1 VVGFSSGDM
10 YNQSFRPSGP
20 SSVTSQYYMPPGYPW
35 GMPLMI
41 NEEVR
46 PRANEM
52 SFPHRQSTP
61 FFQTGQPIP
70 QATMTQAGPTVHATQ
85 QEEEQIY
92 HSGSVM
98 GDDRV
103 GNLEEKVNVVQK
115 ELRNIRGKEVF
126 NQSVHDLC
134 LVPDVVIPPKFK
146 MPVFEKYTGETC
158 PQMHLT
164 MYVRKMTAHRRDE
177 PLLIYCFQDSLAGPA
192 HTWYMNLKG
201 INTFE
206 ELANAF
212 IQQYKYNSYLAPN
225 RKELQSMT
233 QGDKESFKEYAQH
246 FIQKSAQIRPSLE
259 ESEIS
264 EIFFE
269 TLSPFYS
276 EKMLACASQK
286 FTDMADMGGT
296 N

>member
-1 VVGFSSGDM
+1 
-10 YNQSFRPSGP
+10 
-20 SSVTSQYYMPPGYPW
+20 
-35 GMPLMI
+35 
-41 NEEVR
+41 
-46 PRANEM
+46 
-52 SFPHRQSTP
+52 
-61 FFQTGQPIP
+61 
-70 QATMTQAGPTVHATQ
+70 
-85 QEEEQIY
+85 
-92 HSGSVM
+92 M

-103 GNLEEKVNVVQK
+103 GNLEEKVNAVQK

-164 MYVRKMTAHRRDE
+164 MYVRKMIAHRRDE

-225 RKELQSMT
+225 
-233 QGDKESFKEYAQH
+233 
-246 FIQKSAQIRPSLE
+246 
-259 ESEIS
+259 
-264 EIFFE
+264 
-269 TLSPFYS
+269 
-276 EKMLACASQK
+276 
-286 FTDMADMGGT
+286 
-296 N
+296 